1 MFPVLYACS
10 SSRNA
15 SLASCLTSSSVGE
28 GRAWHIT
35 FIRDFNDW
43 EVEEVLAFFNFI
55 QSKIPTH
62 VEPDEMRWK
71 FHSSGAFDTKS
82 LYQAIA
88 GKCDIKFPWKAIWQ
102 VKAPRRVSFFMWS
115 AAWGKILTCDNLM
128 RRGFTMVGWCCMCR
142 AAGETG
148 SHLLVHC
155 TFASNLWNLVLCS
168 FGVMWVFPEHI
179 TDLLSGWYKYFGKQN
194 SKVWNLAPLCLMW
207 TLWRERHKRTF
218 EDEEL
223 SLPKLLELFY
233 GFLFDW
239 ARVWGFTSEKSLA
252 AFVVSLRVSP
262 ILV

>member
-1 MFPVLYACS
+1 
-10 SSRNA
+10 
-15 SLASCLTSSSVGE
+15 
-28 GRAWHIT
+28 
-35 FIRDFNDW
+35 
-43 EVEEVLAFFNFI
+43 
-55 QSKIPTH
+55 
-62 VEPDEMRWK
+62 
-71 FHSSGAFDTKS
+71 
-82 LYQAIA
+82 
-88 GKCDIKFPWKAIWQ
+88 
-102 VKAPRRVSFFMWS
+102 
-115 AAWGKILTCDNLM
+115 
-128 RRGFTMVGWCCMCR
+128 MCR

-179 TDLLSGWYKYFGKQN
+179 TDLLSGWYNYFGKQN